1 MKFKYVIKYVYLL
14 VSSKDGEIEY
24 NVMTPLVSVT
34 VAQDGQRI
42 RKHLPTIVTE
52 LEFNLTLPWLIN
64 GTWNVTCVTT
74 ARLTD
79 HQWDMSSCHVVGSP
93 SSNITRCHCP
103 SAGLFTVLAR
113 VVPQVS
119 I

>member
-1 MKFKYVIKYVYLL
+1 MCVCVCVL
-14 VSSKDGEIEY
+14 VFSKDGEIEY
-24 NVMTPLVSVT
+24 NVMTPLVSVA

-42 RKHLPTIVTE
+42 RKHWPTIVTE
-52 LEFNLTLPWLIN
+52 LEFNLTLPWLVN
-64 GTWNVTCVTT
+64 GTWNLTCVTT

-79 HQWDMSSCHVVGSP
+79 HQWDMSSCRVVNVRSP
-93 SSNITRCHCP
+93 LSNVTRCHCP

-113 VVPQVS
+113 VVPLVS